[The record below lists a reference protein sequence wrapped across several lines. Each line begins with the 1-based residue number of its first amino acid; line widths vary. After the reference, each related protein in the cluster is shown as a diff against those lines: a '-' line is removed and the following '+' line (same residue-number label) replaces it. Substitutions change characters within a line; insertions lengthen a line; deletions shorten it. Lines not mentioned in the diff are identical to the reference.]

1 MKFNH
6 KLFLSFAVVCL
17 ATTLI
22 FAEEPQ
28 QSMQIQ
34 TETSQEAV
42 AVGETSK
49 AEDQTVVVES
59 LADSQNVTLDF
70 KEADIRNVL
79 KIISYKSG
87 VNIVTTPEVIG
98 NITIRLVD
106 VPWDKAL
113 DVILKTYGFAYEKQ
127 ANIITVAPI
136 EKLTALKEQEVAL
149 AQIQP
154 TSTEVFYLRYI
165 DAQDAKKALDPQLS
179 TRGKITVLE
188 TTGQTGWE
196 FGAGDLGK
204 RERIN
209 KGRVSRSK
217 TFIISDIPPVLEKI
231 KEILQKIDIKP
242 QQVLIEAKLVEVSH
256 DKLRDIGFN
265 WGTGSGGS
273 TSLTT
278 RQDVI
283 DDYVTTTNSTTGE
296 ITQQIFKDVIT
307 LPSHAIP
314 LDSSVSKVLGA
325 QSIPAAGVSELLF
338 QKLTGT
344 EFEAVFKALEEK
356 GNANTLSAPHI
367 MTLNNQEASILI
379 GTKFPLLRTTVSS
392 ETGSVTGQ
400 SLDKYQD
407 IGIQLNVVPQVVG
420 SDNINLIIHPAVS
433 SYSQTIKAVSST
445 GVTMAEYPIILTR
458 EADTQIQLKDE
469 ETVVIGGLLT
479 DTKTKST
486 KGIPI
491 LKDIPF
497 LGVLFKQETTNNEK
511 MDLLI
516 FIKAHLV
523 KEGEFSPEEIAKLEQ
538 RIERAPENK
547 ATTKK

>member
-1 MKFNH
+1 MSLNH

-17 ATTLI
+17 STALI
-22 FAEEPQ
+22 LAEEPGQ
-28 QSMQIQ
+28 GAQN
-34 TETSQEAV
+34 TEAAKSEAV
-42 AVGETSK
+42 AVGEI
-49 AEDQTVVVES
+49 AQTEEQTAVVES

-70 KEADIRNVL
+70 KDADIRNVL

-113 DVILKTYGFAYEKQ
+113 DVILKTYGFAYEKL

-154 TSTEVFYLRYI
+154 TTTEVFYLKYI

-179 TRGKITVLE
+179 ARGKITVLE

-196 FGAGDLGK
+196 FGGGDLGK
-204 RERIN
+204 RDRIN

-217 TFIISDIPPVLEKI
+217 TFIISDIPPALEKI
-231 KEILQKIDIKP
+231 KEILQKIDVKP
-242 QQVLIEAKLVEVSH
+242 QQILIEAKLVEVSH
-256 DKLRDIGFN
+256 DKLQDIGFN
-265 WGTGSGGS
+265 WNTGTEGPS
-273 TSLTT
+273 SLTT
-278 RQDVI
+278 HRTLVDR
-283 DDYVTTTNSTTGE
+283 YVTVGN
-296 ITQQIFKDVIT
+296 ITSDADATQKIFEDVVT
-307 LPSHAIP
+307 VPTIP
-314 LDSSVSKVLGA
+314 LNSAGSQVFGA
-325 QSIPAAGVSELLF
+325 QSLPSAKVGEFLF

-379 GTKFPLLRTTVSS
+379 GTKFPLLRTTVST

-400 SLDKYQD
+400 ALDKYQD

-420 SDNINLIIHPAVS
+420 GDNINLIIHPAVS

-458 EADTQIQLKDE
+458 EADTQIQLKDK

-491 LKDIPF
+491 LKDIPL
-497 LGVLFKQETTNNEK
+497 LGLLFKQETTSNEK

-516 FIKAHLV
+516 FISAHIV
-523 KEGEFSPEEIAKLEQ
+523 KEGEFSSEEIAKLEQ
-538 RIERAPENK
+538 RIERGPQKEDK
-547 ATTKK
+547 AKK